1 MGHFAKGSS
10 TATKERGGSEVKVS
24 QSQELLLL
32 TMRPHSHLC
41 GRVNVNAP

>member
-10 TATKERGGSEVKVS
+10 TATKERGGSEIKVS

-32 TMRPHSHLC
+32 TMRPHSLC